1 MAAKRRRHKHGL
13 IWRVL
18 FGNNGPTKGEL
29 KKLLGLTF
37 TKTFD
42 VHVRDP
48 ATGRVQKQRM
58 RIGADGKVEEVK
70 TPLKKKGSTAKRP
83 APKKATASRGASKPS
98 KPSRTSKSGS
108 TQQRRQPGTAP
119 TPRRARA
126 ETMSERVLQN
136 PDGTFAGSRKQK
148 PVTYAQA
155 QQEYAKAMRNA
166 QAASKRAEELLGW
179 DQPRT
184 RRPTTNRGDRTS

>member
-70 TPLKKKGSTAKRP
+70 TPPKKKGSAAKRP
-83 APKKATASRGASKPS
+83 AAKKTTASRTVSKPS
-98 KPSRTSKSGS
+98 KPSRTSKSGR
-108 TQQRRQPGTAP
+108 TQQRRQPTAAP
-119 TPRRARA
+119 VPRRTRA
-126 ETMSERVLQN
+126 EPLADRVLRN
-136 PDGTFAGSRKQK
+136 PDGTLAGSRKQK

-155 QQEYAKAMRNA
+155 QREYAKAMRNA
-166 QAASKRAEELLGW
+166 AAASKHAEELLGW

>member
-1 MAAKRRRHKHGL
+1 MTPKRRRHKHGL

-48 ATGRVQKQRM
+48 ATGRVQKKRM

-70 TPLKKKGSTAKRP
+70 TPPKKKGSAAKRP
-83 APKKATASRGASKPS
+83 AAKKTTASRTASKPS

-108 TQQRRQPGTAP
+108 TQQRRQPAAAP

-155 QQEYAKAMRNA
+155 QREYAKAMRNA
-166 QAASKRAEELLGW
+166 QAASKRAEELLEW
-179 DQPRT
+179 EPR
-184 RRPTTNRGDRTS
+184 RRR